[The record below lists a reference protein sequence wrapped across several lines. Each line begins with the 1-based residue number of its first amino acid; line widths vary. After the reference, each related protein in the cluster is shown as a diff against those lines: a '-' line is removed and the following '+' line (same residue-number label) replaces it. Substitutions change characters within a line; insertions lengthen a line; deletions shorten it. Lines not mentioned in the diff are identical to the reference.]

1 MEKAVGNT
9 FHRFS
14 VWLLF
19 LFMVLT
25 IQADDG
31 GVLNR
36 KIKITKSKETI
47 YDFLKHI
54 SDQSGYLFIY
64 DSQIVDNDKE
74 VRIRKGEY
82 TLREAIYAVTG
93 NRKIE
98 ITVIGN
104 HILLRLP
111 NTTPRVRTEKV
122 PVTQTSDTIQNKYF
136 SIGGTIY
143 DRFTNEPISFAA
155 IGINNTT
162 IGNITNQDGEFKLN
176 IPDSLGSN
184 KIKISHVGYQSEE
197 IEASLLAGQ
206 TVKISLEPKI
216 IPLQEIIVRV
226 VDPMQVME
234 DMIKNRDK
242 NYSSTPVNM
251 TVFYREGVEHKKKN
265 IDITESVLNIYK
277 TGFQKNIKTDQ
288 VKLIKMRRIVSRQ
301 ESDTIF
307 TKIKSGINACL
318 LLDVIK
324 NLPDFMTSAT
334 NEYTYTY
341 TDINVVDGR
350 RVNVISFEQ
359 DKYLETPLF
368 KGELFID
375 AENQALVEARFQI
388 NPQYAEKATSMFV
401 EKKKKDINLS
411 LQSVQ
416 YTVSYKPSVDGVYY
430 INHIRGDLNF
440 KVKRK
445 RRLFST
451 ALHLW
456 FEMVNCEIETKD
468 VKSFSRGERL
478 SPYNIFSETKFK
490 YDKDFWGNLNVI
502 LPEEKLKETIIN
514 NLNQVIEVNDNSY

>member
-19 LFMVLT
+19 LSIVLT

-31 GVLNR
+31 GALNR

-74 VRIRKGEY
+74 VKVRKGEY
-82 TLREAIYAVTG
+82 TLREAIYTVTG
-93 NRKIE
+93 NRRIE

-111 NTTPRVRTEKV
+111 NIANRIKAETVSVAQST
-122 PVTQTSDTIQNKYF
+122 DTIQIQYF

-143 DRFTNEPISFAA
+143 DRFTNEPIPFAA

-206 TVKISLEPKI
+206 TVRISLEPKI
-216 IPLQEIIVRV
+216 IPLQEIIVRI
-226 VDPMQVME
+226 VDPIQVIE
-234 DMIKNRDK
+234 DMLKNRDK
-242 NYSSTPVNM
+242 NYSSSPVNM

-265 IDITESVLNIYK
+265 IDITESVLKLHK
-277 TGFQKNIKTDQ
+277 TGFQKDIKTDQ
-288 VKLIKMRRIVSRQ
+288 VKLMKMRRIVSKQ

-307 TKIKSGINACL
+307 TKIKSGVNACL

-324 NLPDFMTSAT
+324 NLPDFMTTAT
-334 NEYTYTY
+334 NEYVYTH
-341 TDINVVDGR
+341 TDISMVDGR

-359 DKYLETPLF
+359 DKNLETPLF

-388 NPQYAEKATSMFV
+388 NPKYAEKATSMFV
-401 EKKKKDINLS
+401 ERKKKDINLS

-430 INHIRGDLNF
+430 INHIRGDLDF
-440 KVKRK
+440 KVRRK
-445 RRLFST
+445 RRLFGT
-451 ALHLW
+451 PLHLW
-456 FEMVNCEIETKD
+456 FEMVNCEIETEN
-468 VKSFSRGERL
+468 VKGFARSERL
-478 SPYNIFSETKFK
+478 SPYNIFSETKYK
-490 YDKDFWGNLNVI
+490 YDKNFWGNLNVI

-514 NLNQVIEVNDNSY
+514 NLNQVVEVNDNSY